1 MNLSDLSMIDAIGGL
16 VGLVLTLFVFSYIF
30 GDNFLFRL
38 AIHIFIGVSAGIV
51 AVVVGVNVI
60 WPQLISPLLF
70 SNPAE
75 KLMLVVPLLLS
86 LLLIAKISPRFAQLG
101 NPVLGYLVGVGAAA
115 AIGGSVLGTVFPQVG
130 ASINYLDL
138 GAASLGGENIGL
150 RFINGSIVLVG
161 VLSTLIY
168 FNFGARSNAL
178 GVPEQ
183 PFWLR
188 GISWVG
194 QAFIAVTFGALFAGV
209 YAASLTA
216 LIERWDFILQFFNQI
231 FQLFT

>member
-1 MNLSDLSMIDAIGGL
+1 MNLSDLSLLDSIGGL

-51 AVVVGVNVI
+51 TVIVGYNVI
-60 WPQLISPLLF
+60 WPQLVSPLLF
-70 SNPAE
+70 STPAD
-75 KLMLVVPLLLS
+75 KLMLAVPLLLS
-86 LLLIAKISPRFAQLG
+86 LLLIAKTSPRFAQLG
-101 NPVLGYLVGVGAAA
+101 NPVLGFLVGVGAAA
-115 AIGGSVLGTVFPQVG
+115 AIGGSVLGTLFPQVG
-130 ASINYLDL
+130 SSINYLDI
-138 GAASLGGENIGL
+138 GAASLSGENIGM
-150 RFINGSIVLVG
+150 RFINGSIILVG

-168 FNFGARSNAL
+168 FNFGARTNAL

-183 PFWLR
+183 ALWLR
-188 GISWVG
+188 VISWIG
-194 QAFIAVTFGALFAGV
+194 QTFIAVTFGALFAGV

-216 LIERWDFILQFFNQI
+216 LIERWDFIIQFFNQI